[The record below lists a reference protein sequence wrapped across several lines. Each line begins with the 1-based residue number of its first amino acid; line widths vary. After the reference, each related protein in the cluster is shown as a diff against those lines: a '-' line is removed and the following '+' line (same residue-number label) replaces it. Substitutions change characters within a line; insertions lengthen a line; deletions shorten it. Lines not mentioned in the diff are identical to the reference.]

1 MRSSVRTFVR
11 LTVPS
16 LALTVCGGCGGGSDS
31 QSSPVPP
38 TNVLLVVLD
47 DWGVDMFAP
56 SGAHPNAPALP
67 NLEALAS
74 QGVYFARAYAA
85 PTCSPTRS
93 QILTGRYSFRT
104 GLGEPIQHWQSV
116 PALEFSEVTLPEV
129 FDSAA
134 PNRIATSAVGKWHL
148 GSLSTGDVDSPTLQ
162 GFDWFA
168 GTLGNLF
175 FNESYDDYVKVTNGV
190 SQNSTTYAT
199 SEQVDDALARIAAM
213 PQPWFLSLAFNAPHQ
228 PFHAPPSQLHSYTLS
243 GDPDLTPNAHYM
255 AALEALDTEFG
266 RLLASM
272 PANVRAN
279 TTIVVIGDNGTPN
292 EAATPPSVDG
302 QNKGSLYEGGVNVPL
317 IVAGKHVEQPGRTSD
332 ALVHSVD
339 LFPTIGELFGVDYRA
354 GIGDNRPVDGVSI
367 ASLLRDPAAPPVRLD
382 VFHERF
388 SPNGPGPYPSH
399 GWMVR
404 DARWKLIRRVGQ
416 PDLFFDL
423 LGLVREGAPLDLGA
437 LDSEQQAA
445 YAALDARLAAIL
457 GS

>member
-1 MRSSVRTFVR
+1 MRSYVSTSVRLPVAS
-11 LTVPS
+11 VA
-16 LALTVCGGCGGGSDS
+16 LALSAGCGGGSDS
-31 QSSPVPP
+31 QASPAPP

-56 SGAHPNAPALP
+56 SGAHPGAPALP

-104 GLGEPIQHWQSV
+104 GIGEPIQQWQSV
-116 PALEFSEVTLPEV
+116 PALEFDEVTLPEV
-129 FDSAA
+129 FDNAA
-134 PNRIATSAVGKWHL
+134 AASIATSAVGKWHL
-148 GSLSTGDVDSPTLQ
+148 GSLSTGDADSPTLQ

-175 FNESYDDYVKVTNGV
+175 FNESFDDYEKVTNGV
-190 SQNSTTYAT
+190 PQNSTTYAT
-199 SEQVDDALARIAAM
+199 TEQVDDALARIVAM

-228 PFHAPPSQLHSYTLS
+228 PFHAPPAHLHSYTLA
-243 GDPDLTPNAHYM
+243 GDPDTTPNAHYM

-272 PANVRAN
+272 PAHVRAN

-292 EAATPPSVDG
+292 EAVTLPAIDG
-302 QNKGSLYEGGVNVPL
+302 QSKGSLYEGGMNVPL
-317 IVAGKHVEQPGRTSD
+317 IVAGKHVVQPGRTSD

-339 LFPTIGELFGVDYRA
+339 LFPTIAELFEVDYRA
-354 GIGDNRPVDGVSI
+354 GIGDNRPVDGVSL
-367 ASLLRDPAAPPVRLD
+367 ASLLRDPAAPPVRHD

-416 PDLFFDL
+416 SDLFFDL
-423 LGLVREGAPLDLGA
+423 LGLVREGAPLDVGA
-437 LDSEQQAA
+437 LDPEQQAA
-445 YAALDARLAAIL
+445 YDQLDARLVAIL